1 MKRINFLIDEAML
14 EHLEA
19 LPGTLSQHLREALYQ
34 YLLKLQQQNVSQSL
48 SKKEGDS
55 NG

>member
-1 MKRINFLIDEAML
+1 MKQIHFYIDEGML

-19 LPGTLSQHLREALYQ
+19 LPGTLSQHIREALYQ
-34 YLLKLQQQNVSQSL
+34 YLLKLSQQSVSS
-48 SKKEGDS
+48 SKSEKGGK